1 MSVEPELTRHP
12 HGITTVDALYVR
24 PGLAAI
30 HVIERN
36 GRAAIVDTGA
46 NASVP
51 GLYWALEQL
60 GIARTA
66 VDLIFLTHVHL
77 DHAGAAGLLAE
88 GLPNARVSVH
98 PRGVQHLVDPS
109 RLAAATA
116 AVYGAAAFEQLYGSL
131 LPIASERIVP
141 TRDLDRLQ
149 LGESEFSVLH
159 TPGHALHH
167 QALFDPA
174 GSLFFSGDTFGMA
187 YRALAS
193 DRGAFIVP
201 TTTPTQ
207 FDPEQL
213 VASVRRLLALG
224 ADAAYLTHYGRVT
237 GLPVLAAAL
246 EEQIEQL
253 VEIARRHQRS
263 TDRLDA
269 IQRELRALWIQRL
282 RAHGAEPSEALVD
295 DWLSADAYLNAQ
307 GLVAWLERS
316 EKPREDRGPIARPGA

>member
-1 MSVEPELTRHP
+1 MANQMSVEPELTRHP

-30 HVIERN
+30 HVIERD

-77 DHAGAAGLLAE
+77 DHAGAAGLLAQ

-116 AVYGAAAFEQLYGSL
+116 AVYGAVAFEQLYGTL
-131 LPIASERIVP
+131 LPIAPERIVS
-141 TRDLDRLQ
+141 TADLDRLQ
-149 LGESEFSVLH
+149 LGTSEFSVLH

-174 GSLFFSGDTFGMA
+174 ASLFFSGDTFGMA
-187 YRALAS
+187 YAALTGA
-193 DRGAFIVP
+193 RGAFIVP

-213 VASVRRLLALG
+213 VASVRRLVALG
-224 ADAAYLTHYGRVT
+224 AESAFLTHYGRVT
-237 GLPVLAAAL
+237 GLPALGAAL
-246 EEQIEQL
+246 EEQIGQL
-253 VEIARRHQRS
+253 VEIARRHQASPDRFAAIR
-263 TDRLDA
+263 TDV
-269 IQRELRALWIQRL
+269 RALWIQRL
-282 RAHGAEPSEALVD
+282 RAHGVEPSEALVD

-316 EKPREDRGPIARPGA
+316 EKPRA

>member
-1 MSVEPELTRHP
+1 MSVEPTLTRHP

-30 HVIERN
+30 HVIERD

-60 GIARTA
+60 GIARSA
-66 VDLIFLTHVHL
+66 VDVIFLTHVHL
-77 DHAGAAGLLAE
+77 DHAGAAGLLAQ

-116 AVYGAAAFEQLYGSL
+116 AVYGAAAFEQLYGTL
-131 LPIASERIVP
+131 LPIAPERIVASC
-141 TRDLDRLQ
+141 DLDRLQ
-149 LGESEFSVLH
+149 LGKSEFSVLH

-174 GSLFFSGDTFGMA
+174 ASLFFSGDTFGMA
-187 YRALAS
+187 YAALAGPS
-193 DRGAFIVP
+193 GPFIVP

-213 VASVRRLLALG
+213 VASVQRLLGLG
-224 ADAAYLTHYGRVT
+224 AEAAFLTHYGRVT
-237 GLPVLAAAL
+237 GLAALGAAL
-246 EEQIEQL
+246 EEQIGQL
-253 VEIARRHQRS
+253 VEIARRHQAS
-263 TDRLDA
+263 ADRFDA
-269 IQRELRALWIQRL
+269 IRADVRALWIQRL
-282 RAHGAEPSEALVD
+282 RAHGVEPSEALVD
-295 DWLSADAYLNAQ
+295 DWLSADAYLNTQ
-307 GLVAWLERS
+307 GLIAWLERS
-316 EKPREDRGPIARPGA
+316 EKPRT